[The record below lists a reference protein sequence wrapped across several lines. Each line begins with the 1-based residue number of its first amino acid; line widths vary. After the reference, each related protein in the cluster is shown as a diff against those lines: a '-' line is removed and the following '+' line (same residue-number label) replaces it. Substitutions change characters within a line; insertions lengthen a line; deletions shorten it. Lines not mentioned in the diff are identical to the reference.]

1 MEEEKG
7 GIIHI
12 FFIFVG
18 ITLLLLGLFYTFT
31 DEKIDLKEN
40 TMDVHGIEDDT
51 NNDKDNRYF
60 GRAFIMCLCV
70 ISFVFILFEVQ
81 LSFLDFWD

>member
-31 DEKIDLKEN
+31 DEKIDLKQN
-40 TMDVHGIEDDT
+40 TMYIHCI
-51 NNDKDNRYF
+51 F
-60 GRAFIMCLCV
+60 F
-70 ISFVFILFEVQ
+70 
-81 LSFLDFWD
+81 